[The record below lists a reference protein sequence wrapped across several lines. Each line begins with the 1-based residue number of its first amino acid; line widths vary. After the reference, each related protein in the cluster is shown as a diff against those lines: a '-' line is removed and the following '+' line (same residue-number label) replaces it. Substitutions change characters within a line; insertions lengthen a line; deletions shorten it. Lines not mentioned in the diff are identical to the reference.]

1 MGSGWRDGGMR
12 GRKDGRVMDGWMGF
26 GDIRKDLGFCQNPH
40 CSKPLKSTLKRAKL
54 KHGCVGRRPPWCPMR
69 AALAGRL
76 GHPATLGAVGLDR
89 QMAEQ
94 GRAANQ
100 RARGG
105 LRAGTAATPPAPPTC
120 PAPPFPPGQASWPQ
134 PGRPPSGGPGLG
146 PGPGGPGGGA
156 AGGCPHLRLRRSR
169 TGASGM
175 CYRAEA

>member
-1 MGSGWRDGGMR
+1 MR

-26 GDIRKDLGFCQNPH
+26 GDIRKDLGFCQNPY
-40 CSKPLKSTLKRAKL
+40 CSKLLKSTLKRAKL

-76 GHPATLGAVGLDR
+76 GHPATLGAMGLDR

-105 LRAGTAATPPAPPTC
+105 LRAGTAAPPPAPP
-120 PAPPFPPGQASWPQ
+120 PALLHPSPQVRPAGRSQA
-134 PGRPPSGGPGLG
+134 GRPPEALAWGLA
-146 PGPGGPGGGA
+146 PVVLVAARQGA
-156 AGGCPHLRLRRSR
+156 AHTSV
-169 TGASGM
+169 
-175 CYRAEA
+175 